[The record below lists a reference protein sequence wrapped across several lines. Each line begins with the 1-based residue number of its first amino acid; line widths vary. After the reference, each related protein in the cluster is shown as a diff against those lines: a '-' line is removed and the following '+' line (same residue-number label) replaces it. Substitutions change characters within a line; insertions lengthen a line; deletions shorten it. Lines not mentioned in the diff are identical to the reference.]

1 MIQGEIDKA
10 TQIFENAL
18 VENEIYQLLET
29 SDDDPRLAV
38 LTTSNNELAS
48 LIFNYI
54 KCNAIKNGHQSIVID
69 GYKLNGLQ

>member
-69 GYKLNGLQ
+69 GYK

>member
-18 VENEIYQLLET
+18 VENDIYQLLEVEA
-29 SDDDPRLAV
+29 DDPRLAV
-38 LTTSNNELAS
+38 LTPSNNELAS

-69 GYKLNGLQ
+69 GYK

>member
-18 VENEIYQLLET
+18 VENDIYQLLEIGA
-29 SDDDPRLAV
+29 DDPRLAV
-38 LTTSNNELAS
+38 LTPSNNELAS

-69 GYKLNGLQ
+69 GYK